1 MNNHS
6 YAYGHKLLFNSS
18 STDSTYNTLYINK
31 IIKISLDNFPYRV
44 DFHTNQKRTIHLC
57 AKSNFREES
66 ALEEWIFVVDGVV
79 SFIGNSK
86 QKKIEYFEDLEYS
99 DSLMEYWL
107 IHIVLP
113 MLLSLDRTYYFL
125 HVGSVVVDNMGI
137 LFSGD
142 SYAGKSTLTDFFLQ
156 KKHLLLSDDKLAT
169 YIKDEKFYA
178 IPSHPYHRPYRKI
191 EDLGIK
197 EDNFCEAEVV
207 LDIIYWLTPAEEDEE
222 ISIEEVRG
230 IKKFEFLRYSTEMD
244 IYVNKKNRFEYIT
257 QLANSI
263 KIYELKVPHK
273 KERLDEVYGT
283 IIKHIKGR
291 KS

>member
-1 MNNHS
+1 MSCHS

-18 STDSTYNTLYINK
+18 IINPTQNTFLINPT
-31 IIKISLDNFPYRV
+31 INISLDDFPYHV
-44 DFHTNQKRTIHLC
+44 DFQTNQERTLYLC
-57 AKSNFREES
+57 AKSDFRKES
-66 ALEEWIFVVDGVV
+66 SLDEWIFVVEGVV
-79 SFIGNSK
+79 SFICDSK

-99 DSLMEYWL
+99 DTLMEYWL

-125 HVGSVVVDNMGI
+125 HVGSVVVDNLGI

-156 KKHLLLSDDKLAT
+156 KKHLLLSDDKLAS
-169 YIKDEKFYA
+169 YVKDDKFYVVA
-178 IPSHPYHRPYRKI
+178 SHPYHRPYRKT

-197 EDNFCEAEVV
+197 EDNFCEREVP
-207 LDIIYWLTPAEEDEE
+207 LDIIYWLTPVAEDEKIE
-222 ISIEEVRG
+222 IEELKGLR
-230 IKKFEFLRYSTEMD
+230 KFEVLRYSTEMD

-263 KIYELKVPHK
+263 KVYELKVPHK